1 MATNNNEKQDV
12 NGFFDTIEMSEIL
25 EFIDSENTKVI
36 NEDKIDQIAEA
47 WSQVDRKKLYK
58 N

>member
-1 MATNNNEKQDV
+1 MANEIKDV
-12 NGFFDTIEMSEIL
+12 DGFFDTIEMTEIL
-25 EFIDSENTKVI
+25 EFIDSENTKTI
-36 NEDKIDQIAEA
+36 DEEKLDQIALA

>member
-1 MATNNNEKQDV
+1 
-12 NGFFDTIEMSEIL
+12 MSEIL